1 VTVLAWAITFIVALI
16 LVTFAVALV
25 GINRLPLGE
34 RPKTPIYDRFGRPE
48 GEAANPDYHENPGES
63 PVEDLPSHLHMPRKS
78 GARAGGA
85 DHESG

>member
-1 VTVLAWAITFIVALI
+1 MTILAWAITVIVVLI

-48 GEAANPDYHENPGES
+48 GEAANPDYHENPGEP
-63 PVEDLPSHLHMPRKS
+63 PVHDLPPPQPAGRVD
-78 GARAGGA
+78 GAGQAS
-85 DHESG
+85 E